1 MVTVRFEPEGKGV
14 TVRSGATLLAAAQG
28 AGIEIRSECGGKG
41 TCGTCR
47 VIVENQAKLSDVSE
61 RELHHIKPQDLRL
74 GYRLA
79 CQTAVEGGTVVY
91 VPRES
96 RLGVRRIQVEGMER
110 PVRLDPAVR
119 KFHLTLVKP
128 TIQDVKPDL
137 ERLLD
142 SLQRVGVDQP
152 EIDQELLKVLPDI
165 LREAGW
171 DVTVAVW
178 DNRRVISL
186 EKGDTEDSL
195 YGFSVDIGT
204 SKVVGYLINL
214 RSGDV
219 VAVKSMENPQ
229 IAYGEDVLSR
239 ISYAM
244 KGRENLERLQE
255 TVTEAINTLIFEA
268 CQEASVNPESIYEVT
283 VVGNTAMH
291 HFFLGIQ
298 PRYLAVSPYVP
309 ALRRAVN
316 AEANSLKMAVNPHG
330 NVHVL
335 PVIAGFVGADAVA
348 DVLATGIHEAEEMS
362 LLMDVGTNGEVFVG
376 NREHII
382 SCSCAAGP
390 AFEGMHIKHGMKAS
404 TGAIER
410 LKISPD
416 TLEVEYETIG
426 GGKPIGICGS
436 GIVDA
441 VAEMFNCGIINRQG
455 AFNKD
460 VQNPRLQG
468 VGGEMEFV
476 IAGSNEAGTGS
487 SITVG
492 RKDVEE
498 IQLAK
503 AAMHTGA
510 AILMKRRGVT
520 EDDLDRVY
528 IAGAFGRYLN
538 PESARFI
545 GLIPDVP
552 TEKIVFA
559 GNTAISGAK
568 MALLSREARETAQRL
583 SKDIH
588 YVELTIDPDFQGEFM
603 RSMFL
608 PYQRLEKYP
617 RVMKHLYTKGIDVK
631 NWNRGL

>member
-1 MVTVRFEPEGKGV
+1 MVTVRFEPEGRRFM
-14 TVRSGATLLAAAQG
+14 VRRGATLLEAAQG

-47 VIVENQAKLSDVSE
+47 VIVENQANLSDVSE
-61 RELHHIKPQDLRL
+61 RELRHIKPQDLRL

-79 CQTAVEGGTVVY
+79 CQTIVEGDTVVY
-91 VPRES
+91 VPTES
-96 RLGVRRIQVEGMER
+96 RLGLRRIQVEGMER
-110 PVRLDPAVR
+110 PVQLDPAVR
-119 KFHLTLVKP
+119 KFHLTLIKP

-142 SLQRVGVDQP
+142 SLQKVGINQP
-152 EIDQELLKVLPDI
+152 EIDHELLKALPDI
-165 LREAGW
+165 LREAEW
-171 DVTVAVW
+171 NVTVAVW
-178 DNRRVISL
+178 DNRRIISL
-186 EKGDTEDSL
+186 EKGDTEDFL

-214 RSGDV
+214 RSGNV
-219 VAVKSMENPQ
+219 VAVKSTETPQ

-244 KGRENLERLQE
+244 KGRENLERLRE

-268 CQEASVNPESIYEVT
+268 CQEAGVNLENIYEVT

-309 ALRRAVN
+309 ALRGAVN
-316 AEANSLKMAVNPHG
+316 VEASSPKIAVNPHG

-348 DVLATGIHEAEEMS
+348 DVLATGVHEAEEMS

-376 NREHII
+376 NRGHLI

-410 LKISPD
+410 LRISPD

-441 VAEMFNCGIINRQG
+441 VAEMFKCGIINRQG
-455 AFNKD
+455 AFNKNI
-460 VQNPRLQG
+460 QTPRLQR
-468 VGGEMEFV
+468 VNGEIEFV
-476 IAGSNEAGTGS
+476 IAESDETGTGS
-487 SITVG
+487 PITVG
-492 RKDVEE
+492 RRDVEE

-510 AILMKRRGVT
+510 AVLMKRMGV
-520 EDDLDRVY
+520 
-528 IAGAFGRYLN
+528 
-538 PESARFI
+538 
-545 GLIPDVP
+545 
-552 TEKIVFA
+552 
-559 GNTAISGAK
+559 
-568 MALLSREARETAQRL
+568 
-583 SKDIH
+583 
-588 YVELTIDPDFQGEFM
+588 
-603 RSMFL
+603 
-608 PYQRLEKYP
+608 
-617 RVMKHLYTKGIDVK
+617 
-631 NWNRGL
+631 

>member
-1 MVTVRFEPEGKGV
+1 
-14 TVRSGATLLAAAQG
+14 
-28 AGIEIRSECGGKG
+28 
-41 TCGTCR
+41 
-47 VIVENQAKLSDVSE
+47 
-61 RELHHIKPQDLRL
+61 
-74 GYRLA
+74 
-79 CQTAVEGGTVVY
+79 
-91 VPRES
+91 
-96 RLGVRRIQVEGMER
+96 
-110 PVRLDPAVR
+110 
-119 KFHLTLVKP
+119 
-128 TIQDVKPDL
+128 
-137 ERLLD
+137 
-142 SLQRVGVDQP
+142 
-152 EIDQELLKVLPDI
+152 
-165 LREAGW
+165 
-171 DVTVAVW
+171 
-178 DNRRVISL
+178 
-186 EKGDTEDSL
+186 
-195 YGFSVDIGT
+195 
-204 SKVVGYLINL
+204 
-214 RSGDV
+214 
-219 VAVKSMENPQ
+219 
-229 IAYGEDVLSR
+229 
-239 ISYAM
+239 
-244 KGRENLERLQE
+244 
-255 TVTEAINTLIFEA
+255 
-268 CQEASVNPESIYEVT
+268 
-283 VVGNTAMH
+283 VGNTAMH

-298 PRYLAVSPYVP
+298 PKYLAFSPYVP
-309 ALRRAVN
+309 ALRGAVD
-316 AEANSLKMAVNPHG
+316 AEAGSLKIAVNPHG
-330 NVHVL
+330 NVHIL

-441 VAEMFNCGIINRQG
+441 VAEMFKCGIINRQG

-460 VQNPRLQG
+460 VQTPRLQR
-468 VGGEMEFV
+468 VGGETEFV
-476 IAGSNEAGTGS
+476 IAKSHETGTGS
-487 SITVG
+487 PITVG

-510 AILMKRRGVT
+510 AILMKRIGVT

-528 IAGAFGRYLN
+528 IAGAFGRYIN

-552 TEKIVFA
+552 TEKIIFA

-568 MALLSREARETAQRL
+568 MALLSRESREKAQRL

-588 YVELTIDPDFQGEFM
+588 YLELTIDPDFQGEFL

-608 PYQRLEKYP
+608 PHQRLEKYP
-617 RVMKHLYTKGIDVK
+617 RVLNYLQTRGIDIK

>member
-14 TVRSGATLLAAAQG
+14 TVRRGTTLLETARG

-41 TCGTCR
+41 TCGICR
-47 VIVENQAKLSDVSE
+47 VIVENQADLSDLSE

-79 CQTAVEGGTVVY
+79 CQTAVEGDTLVY
-91 VPRES
+91 VPKES

-142 SLQRVGVDQP
+142 ALQRAGVDQP
-152 EIDQELLKVLPDI
+152 EIDQELLEVLPDT
-165 LREAGW
+165 LREAEW
-171 DVTVAVW
+171 NVTVAVW
-178 DNRRVISL
+178 DNRRVVSL
-186 EKGDTEDSL
+186 ERGDTEDSL

-204 SKVVGYLINL
+204 SKIVGYLINL
-214 RSGDV
+214 GSGDV
-219 VAVKSMENPQ
+219 VAVKFTENPQ

-244 KGRENLERLQE
+244 KGWESLERLRE
-255 TVTEAINTLIFEA
+255 AVTEAINLLILEA
-268 CQEASVNPESIYEVT
+268 CQEAGVNPKSIYEVT

-309 ALRRAVN
+309 ALRRAVD
-316 AEANSLKMAVNPHG
+316 AEASSLKMSVNPHG

-348 DVLATGIHEAEEMS
+348 DVLATGIHEAEELS

-376 NREHII
+376 NREHTI

-441 VAEMFNCGIINRQG
+441 VAEMFKCGIINRQG

-460 VQNPRLQG
+460 VQTPRLQG
-468 VGGEMEFV
+468 VGGEIEFV
-476 IAGSNEAGTGS
+476 IAGGNETGTDS
-487 SITVG
+487 PITVG
-492 RKDVEE
+492 RRDVEE

-510 AILMKRRGVT
+510 AVLMKRRGVT

-528 IAGAFGRYLN
+528 IAGAFGGYLN

-552 TEKIVFA
+552 TEKIIFA

-588 YVELTIDPDFQGEFM
+588 YVELTIDPGFQGEFLK
-603 RSMFL
+603 SMFL

-617 RVMKHLYTKGIDVK
+617 RVLNHFRSRGMDMQ
-631 NWNRGL
+631 NWNRVL

>member
-14 TVRSGATLLAAAQG
+14 TVRRGATLLEAAQG

-47 VIVENQAKLSDVSE
+47 VIVENQAKLSDMSE
-61 RELHHIKPQDLRL
+61 RELRHIKPQDLRL

-79 CQTAVEGGTVVY
+79 CQTVVEGGTVVY

-96 RLGVRRIQVEGMER
+96 RLGVQRIQVEGMER
-110 PVRLDPAVR
+110 PVRLEPAVR
-119 KFHLTLVKP
+119 KFHLALVKP

-142 SLQRVGVDQP
+142 SLQRDGVDRP
-152 EIDQELLKVLPDI
+152 EIDQELLKVLPDT
-165 LREAGW
+165 LREAEW
-171 DVTVAVW
+171 DVTVTVW
-178 DNRRVISL
+178 NNKRVISL
-186 EKGDTEDSL
+186 EKGDTEGSL

-244 KGRENLERLQE
+244 KGRENLERLGE
-255 TVTEAINTLIFEA
+255 TVTEAINILIFEA
-268 CQEASVNPESIYEVT
+268 CQEAGVNPKSTYEVT

-309 ALRRAVN
+309 ALKRAVD
-316 AEANSLKMAVNPHG
+316 AEASSLKITVNPHG

-348 DVLATGIHEAEEMS
+348 DVLATGIHEAEELS

-376 NREHII
+376 NRDHII

-416 TLEVEYETIG
+416 TLEVEYVTIG

-441 VAEMFNCGIINRQG
+441 VAEMFKCGIINRQG
-455 AFNKD
+455 TFNRG
-460 VQNPRLQG
+460 VQIPCLRR
-468 VGGEMEFV
+468 VGDETEFI
-476 IAGSNEAGTGS
+476 IAGSNETGTGS
-487 SITVG
+487 PITVG

-510 AILMKRRGVT
+510 AVLMKRRGVT

-552 TEKIVFA
+552 TEKIIFA

-588 YVELTIDPDFQGEFM
+588 YVELTIDPDFQGEFL
-603 RSMFL
+603 RSLFL
-608 PYQRLEKYP
+608 PYQKLEKYP
-617 RVMKHLYTKGIDVK
+617 RVLSYFQSRGIDVK